1 MGMSPLG
8 DLDPSAGACRR
19 GRLWKT
25 RDVDAWL
32 RQTMD
37 AIGSD
42 AELTDADADAL
53 LKLAKIAAH
62 TSGFEEFRAAMSQ
75 IDPGVV
81 LRASGLTEAQVDELA
96 ARYMKAERVIVTWAM
111 GITQHTQAVDTIKE
125 IVNLLLLRGN
135 VGKPGAGA
143 SPKRP
148 RC

>member
-42 AELTDADADAL
+42 AELTDADADAA
-53 LKLAKIAAH
+53 KPKCNGSPGRSYTQDDIRRTGAIDLADAL
-62 TSGFEEFRAAMSQ
+62 RRL
-75 IDPGVV
+75 DP
-81 LRASGLTEAQVDELA
+81 
-96 ARYMKAERVIVTWAM
+96 
-111 GITQHTQAVDTIKE
+111 AVH
-125 IVNLLLLRGN
+125 
-135 VGKPGAGA
+135 
-143 SPKRP
+143 
-148 RC
+148 